1 MGRAKYLI
9 DTNVAI
15 DYIGETLPE
24 KALNELDSFFDG
36 KFYIS
41 IINKIELLGFKDI
54 STDEEQNFHKLI
66 NASTILNLTDDIVT
80 KTIEVRKQFKIKLP
94 DAIIAATAL
103 THNLTIVTRNTKDF
117 EKIKGVEILNPYYL

>member
-1 MGRAKYLI
+1 MI
-9 DTNVAI
+9 V
-15 DYIGETLPE
+15 
-24 KALNELDSFFDG
+24 FFDG

>member
-41 IINKIELLGFKDI
+41 IINKIELLGFNNI
-54 STDEEQNFHKLI
+54 SADEEQNFHKLI

>member
-1 MGRAKYLI
+1 MGRTNYLI

-24 KALNELDSFFDG
+24 KALNELDSFFDK

-54 STDEEQNFHKLI
+54 KDEEEQNFCKLI

-80 KTIEVRKQFKIKLP
+80 KTIEIRKHYKIKLP
-94 DAIIAATAL
+94 DAIISATAL
-103 THNLTIVTRNTKDF
+103 THNLIIITRNTKDF
-117 EKIKGVEILNPYYL
+117 EKIEGIEILNPYYL